1 MQVKNFE
8 DLEIWKDA
16 RALTNGIYQLT
27 RDSRFSKDF
36 ALRDQ
41 IRRAAVSIMSNI
53 AEGFERGGNQEFIQ
67 FLYVAKA
74 SCGEGRSQLYVA
86 LDQSYV
92 TPKDCDDASKSFRRL
107 SIMISNLIDYLKS
120 SGMKGSKYTR
130 QIVKRIRALR
140 FLPRRLELLERFE
153 RLEPRRLD

>member
-16 RALTNGIYQLT
+16 RLLTLGIYQLT
-27 RDSRFSKDF
+27 KDSKFSKDF

-41 IRRAAVSIMSNI
+41 IQRAAVSIMSNI

-74 SCGEGRSQLYVA
+74 SCGEVRSQLYVA

-92 TPKDCDDASKSFRRL
+92 TQKYCDDINKSFRRL
-107 SIMISNLIDYLKS
+107 SIMISNLIDYLKR
-120 SGMKGSKYTR
+120 SGMKGSKYTSINR
-130 QIVKRIRALR
+130 PKSPTSSIPSETA
-140 FLPRRLELLERFE
+140 
-153 RLEPRRLD
+153 

>member
-8 DLEIWKDA
+8 NLEIWKDA
-16 RALTNGIYQLT
+16 RALTRGIYQPT
-27 RDSRFSKDF
+27 KDSKFAKDF

-53 AEGFERGGNQEFIQ
+53 AEGFERGGNQEFLQ

-74 SCGEGRSQLYVA
+74 SCGEVRSQLYVA

-107 SIMISNLIDYLKS
+107 SIVISNLIDYLKG
-120 SGMKGSKYTR
+120 SGMKGSKYTA
-130 QIVKRIRALR
+130 VNHPKRSSSSI
-140 FLPRRLELLERFE
+140 PSETV
-153 RLEPRRLD
+153 